1 MRKCFA
7 RIESSFTSTLDMNAV
22 VKSPT
27 EDFIPTRYSL
37 LSRLQNWDDQESW
50 RVFFDTY
57 WRLIYS
63 IALKS
68 GLTEAEAADVVQETV
83 ICVANDIDK
92 FKRDR
97 KLGSF
102 KGWLRNL
109 TRWRIADQLRKRAPN
124 LFGESFASNPDTSL
138 MELAQIPDSVD
149 AGLENVW
156 EAEWQSNLMEAA
168 LERVK
173 RRVKEE
179 HYQMFDLNVIR
190 QWPAKKV
197 AETLEVSVA
206 QVYIAKHRILALLKK
221 EVRMLEKQW
230 DGSN

>member
-1 MRKCFA
+1 MN
-7 RIESSFTSTLDMNAV
+7 ETVTSR
-22 VKSPT
+22 T
-27 EDFIPTRYSL
+27 EEFIPTRYSL

-50 RVFFDTY
+50 KSFFDTY

-68 GLTEAEAADVVQETV
+68 GLTEAEAQDVVQETI
-83 ICVANDIDK
+83 ICVAKDINK

-109 TRWRIADQLRKRAPN
+109 TRWRIADQLRKRKPN
-124 LFGESFASNPDTSL
+124 ALGEDASSNGGISMVD
-138 MELAQIPDSVD
+138 LAEIPDPAD
-149 AGLENVW
+149 AGLEVLW

-168 LERVK
+168 LERVR

-179 HYQMFDLNVIR
+179 HYQMFDLNVVR
-190 QWPAKKV
+190 QWPANKV
-197 AETLEVSVA
+197 ARILEVNIA
-206 QVYIAKHRILALLKK
+206 QVYLAKHRILALLKR

-230 DGSN
+230 

>member
-1 MRKCFA
+1 MSLTMK
-7 RIESSFTSTLDMNAV
+7 L
-22 VKSPT
+22 PT

-50 RVFFDTY
+50 KNFFDTY

-68 GLTEAEAADVVQETV
+68 GLTEAEAQDVVQETI
-83 ICVANDIDK
+83 ICVAKDINK

-97 KLGSF
+97 QFGSF

-109 TRWRIADQLRKRAPN
+109 TRWRIADQLRKREPN
-124 LFGESFASNPDTSL
+124 AMGHDVLPDEISVL
-138 MELAQIPDSVD
+138 PELAEIPDPVD
-149 AGLENVW
+149 DALAALW
-156 EAEWQSNLMEAA
+156 EEEWQSNLMDAA

-190 QWPAKKV
+190 QWPASKV
-197 AETLEVSVA
+197 ASTLEVSIA
-206 QVYIAKHRILALLKK
+206 QVYLAKHRILALIKK
-221 EVRMLEKQW
+221 EVRMLER
-230 DGSN
+230 NHILN

>member
-1 MRKCFA
+1 MN
-7 RIESSFTSTLDMNAV
+7 ETVTSR
-22 VKSPT
+22 T
-27 EDFIPTRYSL
+27 EEFIPTRYSL

-50 RVFFDTY
+50 KSFFDTY

-68 GLTEAEAADVVQETV
+68 GLTEAEAQDVVQETI
-83 ICVANDIDK
+83 ICVAKDINK

-109 TRWRIADQLRKRAPN
+109 TRWRIADQLRKRKPN
-124 LFGESFASNPDTSL
+124 ALGEDAASNGGTS
-138 MELAQIPDSVD
+138 MVDLADIPDPAN
-149 AGLENVW
+149 AGLDDLW

-168 LERVK
+168 LERVR

-179 HYQMFDLNVIR
+179 HYQMFDLNVVR
-190 QWPAKKV
+190 QWPANKV
-197 AETLEVSVA
+197 ARVLEVNIA
-206 QVYIAKHRILALLKK
+206 QVYLAKHRILALLKR

-230 DGSN
+230 

>member
-1 MRKCFA
+1 MNVAVKCQ
-7 RIESSFTSTLDMNAV
+7 
-22 VKSPT
+22 T
-27 EDFIPTRYSL
+27 EEFIPTRYSL

-68 GLTEAEAADVVQETV
+68 GLTEVEAADVVQETV
-83 ICVANDIDK
+83 ICIAKDIDK
-92 FKRDR
+92 FKRGR
-97 KLGSF
+97 KFGSF

-109 TRWRIADQLRKRAPN
+109 TRWRIADQLRKRTPN
-124 LFGESFASNPDTSL
+124 LLGEGFASNPATSL
-138 MELAQIPDSVD
+138 TELAQIPDSVD
-149 AGLENVW
+149 ASVYEVW
-156 EAEWQSNLMEAA
+156 EDEWQSNLMEAA

-179 HYQMFDLNVIR
+179 HYQMFDLNVVR

-206 QVYIAKHRILALLKK
+206 RVYIAKHRILALLKK

-230 DGSN
+230 DGPN

>member
-1 MRKCFA
+1 
-7 RIESSFTSTLDMNAV
+7 MNDIV
-22 VKSPT
+22 NSQT
-27 EDFIPTRYSL
+27 EEFIPTRYSL
-37 LSRLQNWDDQESW
+37 LSRLQDWDDQESW
-50 RVFFDTY
+50 KDFFDTY

-68 GLTEAEAADVVQETV
+68 GLTDAEAQDVVQETV
-83 ICVANDIDK
+83 ICVARDIGK
-92 FKRDR
+92 FKRDP

-109 TRWRIADQLRKRAPN
+109 TRWRIADQLRKRNPN
-124 LFGESFASNPDTSL
+124 AVGEEASSNGSTSL
-138 MELAQIPDSVD
+138 MDPAELPDPVD
-149 AGLENVW
+149 ADLEHIW

-179 HYQMFDLNVIR
+179 HYQMFDLNVVR
-190 QWPAKKV
+190 QWPATRV
-197 AETLEVSVA
+197 ANTLEVSVA
-206 QVYIAKHRILALLKK
+206 QVYLAKHRILALLKR

-230 DGSN
+230 

>member
-1 MRKCFA
+1 MHG
-7 RIESSFTSTLDMNAV
+7 AV
-22 VKSPT
+22 KLQT

-37 LSRLQNWDDQESW
+37 LSRLQNWDDEESW

-68 GLTEAEAADVVQETV
+68 GLTEAEAEDVVQETV
-83 ICVANDIDK
+83 ICVAKDINK

-97 KLGSF
+97 KCGTF

-109 TRWRIADQLRKRAPN
+109 TRWRIADQLRKRQPN
-124 LFGESFASNPDTSL
+124 LSGESDSSGENAGL
-138 MELAQIPDSVD
+138 MDSGEIPDAVD
-149 AGLENVW
+149 AELENVW

-168 LERVK
+168 LERIK

-179 HYQMFDLNVIR
+179 HYQMFDLNVVR
-190 QWPAKKV
+190 EWPATKV
-197 AETLEVSVA
+197 AQTLEVSIA
-206 QVYIAKHRILALLKK
+206 QVYLAKHRILALLKK
-221 EVRMLEKQW
+221 EVQVLEKQW
-230 DGSN
+230 DGLN

>member
-1 MRKCFA
+1 MSLTMK
-7 RIESSFTSTLDMNAV
+7 L
-22 VKSPT
+22 PT

-50 RVFFDTY
+50 KNFFDTY

-68 GLTEAEAADVVQETV
+68 GLTGAEAQDVVQETI
-83 ICVANDIDK
+83 ICVAKDINK

-97 KLGSF
+97 QFGSF

-109 TRWRIADQLRKRAPN
+109 TRWRIADQLRKREPN
-124 LFGESFASNPDTSL
+124 AMGHDVLPDEISVL
-138 MELAQIPDSVD
+138 PELAEIPDPVD
-149 AGLENVW
+149 DALAALW
-156 EAEWQSNLMEAA
+156 EEEWQSNLMDAA

-190 QWPAKKV
+190 QWPASKV
-197 AETLEVSVA
+197 ASTLEVSIA
-206 QVYIAKHRILALLKK
+206 QVYLAKHRILALIKK
-221 EVRMLEKQW
+221 EVRMLERN
-230 DGSN
+230 DILN

>member
-1 MRKCFA
+1 
-7 RIESSFTSTLDMNAV
+7 MNGT
-22 VKSPT
+22 VKLQT
-27 EDFIPTRYSL
+27 QEFIPTRYSL

-50 RVFFDTY
+50 KDFFDTY
-57 WRLIYS
+57 WRLIYA

-68 GLTEAEAADVVQETV
+68 GLTEAEAQDVVQETV
-83 ICVANDIDK
+83 ICVARDINK
-92 FKRDR
+92 FKRDP

-109 TRWRIADQLRKRAPN
+109 TRWRIADQLRKRKPN
-124 LFGESFASNPDTSL
+124 ALGENASSNGSTRLVD
-138 MELAQIPDSVD
+138 LAEIPDPVD
-149 AGLENVW
+149 GGLENAW

-179 HYQMFDLNVIR
+179 HYQMFDLNVVR
-190 QWPAKKV
+190 QWPANKV
-197 AETLEVSVA
+197 AQTLEVSVA
-206 QVYIAKHRILALLKK
+206 QVYLAKHRLLALLKK

-230 DGSN
+230 

>member
-1 MRKCFA
+1 MN
-7 RIESSFTSTLDMNAV
+7 ETVTSQ
-22 VKSPT
+22 S
-27 EDFIPTRYSL
+27 EEFIPTRYSL
-37 LSRLQNWDDQESW
+37 LSRLQNWDDQQSW
-50 RVFFDTY
+50 KTFFDTY

-68 GLTEAEAADVVQETV
+68 GLTEAEAQDVVQETI
-83 ICVANDIDK
+83 ICVAKDINK

-109 TRWRIADQLRKRAPN
+109 TRWRIADQLRKRKPN
-124 LFGESFASNPDTSL
+124 ALGEDAASNGDISVVD
-138 MELAQIPDSVD
+138 LAEIPDPAG
-149 AGLENVW
+149 AGLESLW

-168 LERVK
+168 LERVR

-179 HYQMFDLNVIR
+179 HYQIFDLNVIR
-190 QWPAKKV
+190 QWPASKV
-197 AETLEVSVA
+197 AKILEVNIA
-206 QVYIAKHRILALLKK
+206 QVYLAKHRVLALLKR

-230 DGSN
+230 